1 MSLAD
6 KLLRDFKDLPK
17 GKKKEVID
25 FVEFLK
31 TKEKENQNKMIDII
45 NEENRDTLE
54 ELSKLT

>member
-31 TKEKENQNKMIDII
+31 TKEKENQNKMMDTI